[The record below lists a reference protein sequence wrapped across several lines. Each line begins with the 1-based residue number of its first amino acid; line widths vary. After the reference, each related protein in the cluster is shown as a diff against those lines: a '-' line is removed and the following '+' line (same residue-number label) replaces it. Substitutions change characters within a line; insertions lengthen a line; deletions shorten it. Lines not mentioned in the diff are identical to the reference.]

1 MHEACALV
9 AAASDMHVTTSAQL
23 KCIRIGS
30 KVGVVTKEGVGVT
43 QDS

>member
-9 AAASDMHVTTSAQL
+9 AAASDASCNLSQL
-23 KCIRIGS
+23 KFVRIGS

-43 QDS
+43 QES